1 MDDWWKTLEINGWS
15 IAAVV
20 VTLLATWILAHFA
33 RKGVRAGLARVPTLT
48 PAVGV
53 LAESIVVYGI
63 WLGGIGIALTFI
75 GASVQP
81 LLAVVLIVL
90 VVLVLVLRGIADN
103 FAAGVVLQT
112 RRPLAVGDEIESGD
126 YTGTVH
132 EINGRS
138 VIIRT
143 ADGRTVH
150 VPNAQILSDP
160 LVNHSEHGSR
170 RSEIEVRTGGQRV
183 DAAGETSF
191 REAIVDAAAGA
202 QGVHRKQGVHVRPI
216 TLGSGRAVYR
226 VQFWHHPL
234 HGVAVTA
241 DVVDAVAA
249 KLAVLD
255 VDAVVTSAPPPSPL
269 AMATEL

>member
-1 MDDWWKTLEINGWS
+1 MDEWWKTLEINGWS

-33 RKGVRAGLARVPTLT
+33 RKGVRAGLARVPNLT
-48 PAVGV
+48 AAVGV

-63 WLGGIGIALTFI
+63 WLAGIGIALTFI

-126 YTGTVH
+126 YTGTVR

-138 VIIRT
+138 VVIRT

-170 RSEIEVRTGGQRV
+170 RSEVEVRISGRAV
-183 DAAGETSF
+183 DASGEADF
-191 REAIVDAAAGA
+191 RDAVADAASGA
-202 QGVHRKQGVHVRPI
+202 QGVHRKQGVHVLPI
-216 TLGSGRAVYR
+216 MLGEGRGVYR

-234 HGVAVTA
+234 HGVTVRAA
-241 DVVDAVAA
+241 VVDALDEALAEREVA
-249 KLAVLD
+249 
-255 VDAVVTSAPPPSPL
+255 AVVTSAPPPSPL
-269 AMATEL
+269 ASPTEV

>member
-1 MDDWWKTLEINGWS
+1 MDEWWTTLEINGWS

-20 VTLLATWILAHFA
+20 ATLITTWILAHFA
-33 RKGVRAGLARVPTLT
+33 RKGVRAAVARVPNLT
-48 PAVGV
+48 PTVRV
-53 LAESIVVYGI
+53 LVESVVVYGI

-81 LLAVVLIVL
+81 LLAIVLIVA

-112 RRPLAVGDEIESGD
+112 RRPLGVGDEIESGD
-126 YTGTVH
+126 YTGTVR

-138 VIIRT
+138 VVIGT

-170 RSEIEVRTGGQRV
+170 RSEVEVRTGGRHG
-183 DAAGETSF
+183 DASAEASF
-191 REAIVDAAAGA
+191 REAVADAVSAAP
-202 QGVHRKQGVHVRPI
+202 GVHRRESVRVLPI
-216 TLGSGRAVYR
+216 TLGAGRAVYR

-234 HGVAVTA
+234 HGVAVRA
-241 DVVDAVAA
+241 AVVDAVADA
-249 KLAVLD
+249 LAGRD
-255 VDAVVTSAPPPSPL
+255 VDAVVTSTPPPAPL
-269 AMATEL
+269 AAPTEI